1 MAVDYKNSLA
11 RYRKYLQVTGKRP
24 LFRATLFV
32 ILSLLLLIIL
42 VFFALRPTFTT
53 IGGLVGDIR
62 TKKEILARLNAKI
75 SNMQKMVSTYQ
86 SIQNEIYLLDE
97 ALPIGSQFSVV
108 GNYLQSIGAEN
119 INLSDINLSSGT
131 LPTEGLSEIGF
142 SLNVTGSFSQIR
154 DSLSKIENSRRLM
167 SITDVL
173 ISKNPSGILNANIK
187 GTAYFVFEN
196 YEP

>member
-11 RYRKYLQVTGKRP
+11 RYRKYLQVAGKRP

-62 TKKEILARLNAKI
+62 TKKEILARLDAKI

-86 SIQNEIYLLDE
+86 GIQNEIYLLDE

-142 SLNVTGSFSQIR
+142 SLSVTGSFSQIR

-167 SITDVL
+167 SVTDVL

>member
-11 RYRKYLQVTGKRP
+11 RYRKYLQVAGKRP

-62 TKKEILARLNAKI
+62 TKKEILARLDSKI
-75 SNMQKMVSTYQ
+75 SNMQKLVTAYQ
-86 SIQNEIYLLDE
+86 NVQNETYLLDE

-119 INLSDINLSSGT
+119 INLININLSSQT
-131 LPTEGLSEIGF
+131 LPTEGLSEIEF
-142 SLNVTGSFSQIR
+142 ALTTSGSSSQIH
-154 DSLSKIENSRRLM
+154 DLLLKIENSRRLM
-167 SITDVL
+167 SITDVR
-173 ISKNPSGILNANIK
+173 ISKNSSGILNANIK

>member
-11 RYRKYLQVTGKRP
+11 RYRKYLQVAGKRP

-62 TKKEILARLNAKI
+62 TKKEILARLDAKI

-86 SIQNEIYLLDE
+86 GIQNEIYLLDE

-119 INLSDINLSSGT
+119 INLSNINLSSGT

-142 SLNVTGSFSQIR
+142 SLSVTGSFSQIR

-167 SITDVL
+167 SVTDVL